1 MRRTLMA
8 ASLVLMMPVAG
19 AWAEE
24 PTAPETMAAEGISK
38 LMKALELFVDSIPLY
53 AAPEIL
59 PNGDIILR
67 RIQPDDDASP
77 TDGTPEGDTQT

>member
-1 MRRTLMA
+1 MRRTLLA
-8 ASLVLMMPVAG
+8 ACLVAMMPVTA

-24 PTAPETMAAEGISK
+24 PSAPETMAAEGISK

-67 RIQPDDDASP
+67 RIQPDDDGSP
-77 TDGTPEGDTQT
+77 TDDTPEGDTQT